1 MKYILLNDLFSIIS
15 RWKYFICWISVII
28 MYPIFLKIGVDL
40 DFNTTNIIYNFYG
53 NIGSLSKINSII
65 EYGMLVF
72 NLGFFSYLSIFLF
85 TSNLELGKENIFL
98 RISHKKW
105 IICKIFS
112 IILMIMVFVI
122 IENIL
127 LLMVYKILGA
137 TISLNNFI
145 IILFYNMISRL
156 LFSFICILIMLFSKK
171 YFFVIAILIYL
182 IGTLEIDNCIITSIS
197 QTLYSSEY
205 HNIVPMMIT
214 ITIIIITYF
223 TSERKIYELF
233 GR

>member
-1 MKYILLNDLFSIIS
+1 
-15 RWKYFICWISVII
+15 
-28 MYPIFLKIGVDL
+28 
-40 DFNTTNIIYNFYG
+40 
-53 NIGSLSKINSII
+53 
-65 EYGMLVF
+65 
-72 NLGFFSYLSIFLF
+72 
-85 TSNLELGKENIFL
+85 
-98 RISHKKW
+98 
-105 IICKIFS
+105 
-112 IILMIMVFVI
+112 MIMVFVI

-223 TSERKIYELF
+223 TSKRKIYELF